1 MPAGLSNRYAEFE
14 PVENRTKILIIDD
27 EEAARYGIRR
37 ALTNPNYDIEEAA
50 DGYSA
55 LNGIAKMQPDVILS
69 DINMPEM
76 DGITLLR
83 HLKESPEAPP
93 VVLITAHGSEELAI
107 EAIRAGAYDYIHKP
121 FEIEELRAIIR
132 NAAEARRLVLENRF
146 YYQKLE
152 QTLAEL
158 RDSQAALVQ
167 SEKMGSMAAL
177 VAGVSHE
184 VHTPL
189 GVIASSAD
197 TMARAAQR
205 LRQAT
210 PDPEL
215 LERTTE
221 VLSTAAEQLHAACER
236 VRAIIANLR
245 HFVQLDRA
253 DLLRAHIEENL
264 ESTLRLLGYQL
275 AGKITVEK
283 DYGTI
288 PEIECFPRE
297 LNQLFMNV
305 LLNAIEAID
314 RSGRKGT
321 IRIRTWQ
328 EGDGV
333 AVQVEDNGC
342 GIAEDKLNRIF
353 DPGFTTK
360 NVRVGIG
367 LGLAISYRIVQ
378 AHHGELDIE
387 SRPEVGTKVTIKLPI
402 KAPEKTAS

>member
-1 MPAGLSNRYAEFE
+1 M
-14 PVENRTKILIIDD
+14 ENRTKILIIDD

-37 ALTNPNYDIEEAA
+37 ALTNPNYQIEEAA
-50 DGYSA
+50 DGFSA
-55 LNGIAKMQPDVILS
+55 LHRIAEYQPDVILS

-83 HLKESPEAPP
+83 HLKENKDAPP
-93 VVLITAHGSEELAI
+93 VVLITAHGSEEWAI

-132 NAAEARRLVLENRF
+132 NAAEARRLVLENRY

-158 RDSQAALVQ
+158 KDSQAALVQ
-167 SEKMGSMAAL
+167 AEKMGSMAAL

-197 TMARAAQR
+197 TMERAAQR
-205 LRQAT
+205 LKQAK

-215 LERTTE
+215 LQRTTE
-221 VLSTAAEQLHAACER
+221 VLTTAAAQLHTACER
-236 VRAIIANLR
+236 VRAVIANLR
-245 HFVQLDRA
+245 LFVQLDRA
-253 DLLRAHIEENL
+253 DILRANIEENL
-264 ESTLRLLGYQL
+264 DSTLRLLGHQF
-275 AGKITVEK
+275 AGNITIEK
-283 DYGTI
+283 EYGKL

-305 LLNAIEAID
+305 LLNAIEAIE
-314 RSGRKGT
+314 RAGRPGT

-328 EGDGV
+328 DGEQV
-333 AVQVEDNGC
+333 VVQFADNGC
-342 GIAEDKLNRIF
+342 GIPQDKLNRIY

-378 AHHGELDIE
+378 AHSGEIEIE
-387 SRPEVGTKVTIKLPI
+387 SQDAVGTKVTIKLPV
-402 KAPEKTAS
+402 KAPEKTAA